1 MREILES
8 SPSERTSP
16 TKQSLTKTSSTPLVL
31 ITNIVPLK
39 LELQILYRVVVTHA
53 LVQTQTL
60 DLLQTRSQAGHGR
73 LARCLAFAIWGR
85 LLRWQRRLG
94 LRLEERPRAALR
106 IDIVAK
112 EPHRKLVVVG
122 QVVDLAPLAAVTLG

>member
-1 MREILES
+1 M
-8 SPSERTSP
+8 
-16 TKQSLTKTSSTPLVL
+16 
-31 ITNIVPLK
+31 
-39 LELQILYRVVVTHA
+39 
-53 LVQTQTL
+53 VQTQTL
-60 DLLQTRSQAGHGR
+60 DLLQTRRQAGHGR

-85 LLRWQRRLG
+85 LLGWQRRLG

-122 QVVDLAPLAAVTLG
+122 QVVDLAPLAAVTNDQVVCGRKASLTRLQPRRSSDSMLAYSRKRLT